1 MKFIS
6 KIVLCATLML
16 SAITGS
22 QAQSTAHPLAE
33 VFSAYF
39 SMKDALVK
47 DDASAT
53 STKAKELFAA
63 IAAVK
68 MEAMQGNQHMT
79 WMKFQQ
85 KLSADAEHI
94 KGLTKIEE
102 QRKFF
107 IFLSKNMR
115 EVLKVF
121 KTEVPVYY
129 QHCPMANNG
138 KGADWLSLE
147 EKISNPYMGKKML
160 TCGKTTETI
169 K

>member
-94 KGLTKIEE
+94 KGRKICARCSRFLK
-102 QRKFF
+102 QKYLF
-107 IFLSKNMR
+107 IINTVR
-115 EVLKVF
+115 W
-121 KTEVPVYY
+121 
-129 QHCPMANNG
+129 Q
-138 KGADWLSLE
+138 
-147 EKISNPYMGKKML
+147 IMGKVQI
-160 TCGKTTETI
+160 G
-169 K
+169 